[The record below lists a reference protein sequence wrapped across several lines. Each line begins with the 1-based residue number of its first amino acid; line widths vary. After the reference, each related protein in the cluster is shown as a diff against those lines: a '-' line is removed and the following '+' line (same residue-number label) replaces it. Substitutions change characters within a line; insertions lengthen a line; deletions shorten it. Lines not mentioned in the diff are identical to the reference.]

1 MDQFNK
7 FRAFVLVAEKQ
18 SFSKAAQALGV
29 TTGAVSR
36 IILRLEKEVHL
47 RLFHRTTRS
56 VMLTDE
62 ARPYYETCCRMLEE
76 MDEANR
82 RITNARE
89 TESGRLNLVVHPG
102 LSSSTLSRLVTRY
115 RDMSPNVNLNVSV
128 QNCVV
133 NLASGRIDIAI
144 FPSRLV
150 EQPTVIRRT
159 LSISPGML
167 VASPEY
173 LHKYGAPMRASCL
186 DKCFLLLNEA
196 SSRAGDHGL
205 KLLEDGKRIKVPA
218 TSSMTGDEQYLR
230 AAALAGAGIAVLPE
244 MMVHDDIKSG
254 CLMPVL
260 PHCSVLDSEVDICLF
275 YAHRDM
281 LSARLRTFVNF
292 CIEFFRVESA
302 AGDENLAA
310 MPSGAAIDEQ
320 PILAAA

>member
-36 IILRLEKEVHL
+36 IILRLEKDVHL

-89 TESGRLNLVVHPG
+89 TESGKLNLAVHPV
-102 LSSSTLSRLVTRY
+102 LASSTLSRLVTRY
-115 RDMSPNVNLNVSV
+115 RDMSPNVNLNVIV
-128 QNCVV
+128 QNCIV

-144 FPSRLV
+144 FPSHLI

-167 VASPEY
+167 VASPGY
-173 LHKYGAPMRASCL
+173 LDRYGAPVRASGL
-186 DKCFLLLNEA
+186 DKRFLLLNDA
-196 SSRAGDHGL
+196 SSRVGGHAL

-244 MMVHDDIKSG
+244 MMVQDDLRSG
-254 CLMPVL
+254 CLVPVL
-260 PHCSVLDSEVDICLF
+260 PHCSVLDGEVDICLF

-281 LSARLRTFVNF
+281 LSARLRAFVNF
-292 CIEFFRVESA
+292 CIEFFREESA
-302 AGDENLAA
+302 ASGEGLAA
-310 MPSGAAIDEQ
+310 THAEPRSGEQ
-320 PILAAA
+320 PVLAAA